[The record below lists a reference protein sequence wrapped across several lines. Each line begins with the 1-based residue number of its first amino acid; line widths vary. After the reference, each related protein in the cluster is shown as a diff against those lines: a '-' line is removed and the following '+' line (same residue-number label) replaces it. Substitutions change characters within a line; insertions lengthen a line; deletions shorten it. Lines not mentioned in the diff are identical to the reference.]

1 MNLMKHVRAGL
12 VATSVVAVSVTSV
25 MAANIFVVGGKPDD
39 PFWSIVKR
47 GAEDAGKVVEAQG
60 GSVTWLGPQNYDN
73 LGPDAAELIRQAIDQ
88 HADAIVAPDWVPEAM
103 DPAFQAVKDAGIPFI
118 VYNAG
123 GIEAADRL
131 GAMNY
136 VGAVDY
142 KAGVAGGDYLG
153 KAGNLNGVC
162 VNSLPGA
169 ANIEDYCR
177 GFTDG
182 ITAAGGSADVLPLPA
197 TAEGNVTAVAQ
208 AVRAYLLQHPDV
220 NAVFT
225 TANLDAVGVAQAISQ
240 SGKGGSVKFCGVNF
254 DEAILAQIDAGTQAC
269 AIDQQ
274 GYQQGFYAVSILNG
288 YVNYGLTIPT
298 REILTGPGIVDSSNI
313 KSTEAGAKQGTR

>member
-1 MNLMKHVRAGL
+1 MKLGNILATTAVVTLFAG
-12 VATSVVAVSVTSV
+12 
-25 MAANIFVVGGKPDD
+25 MAMAEGAKIFVIGGKPDD
-39 PFWSIVKR
+39 PFWGVVKK
-47 GAEDAGKVVEAQG
+47 GAEDAGLVVAAQG

-73 LGPDAAELIRQAIDQ
+73 LGVDAAELIRQAIDQ
-88 HADAIVAPDWVPEAM
+88 GADGIVAPDWVPEAM
-103 DPAFQAVKDAGIPFI
+103 DPAFIAVKEAGIPFI

-142 KAGVAGGDYLG
+142 LAGVAGGEYAAAHG
-153 KAGNLNGVC
+153 AQNGVC

-177 GFTDG
+177 GYVDG
-182 ITAAGGSADVLPLPA
+182 LTEGGAAGTVLPLPA
-197 TAEGNVTAVAQ
+197 TAEGNVTAVSEALK
-208 AVRAYLLQHPDV
+208 AHLLQNPTID
-220 NAVFT
+220 AVFT
-225 TANLDAVGVAQAISQ
+225 TANLDAVGAAQAIAQ
-240 SGKGGSVKFCGVNF
+240 SGKAEAVQLCGVNF
-254 DEAILAQIDAGTQAC
+254 DEAILAQIKAGAQNC

-288 YVNYGLTIPT
+288 WINYGVSIPT
-298 REILTGPGIVDSSNI
+298 REILTGPGVIDSANI
-313 KSTEAGAKQGTR
+313 DAVLFGASVGKR